1 MAHTFFNI
9 FTVLILMPLLKPF
22 SRLCERLLPVRDD
35 TNNEIHALEPNLLAT
50 PSVALEQVVLEI
62 RRMVQDS
69 WTMIDRA
76 VNAHF
81 LQSSYDADSHKALKE
96 DEKLVDTMQTDI
108 TNYLV
113 QITRK
118 HLTRPQSA
126 LIPLLMHCT
135 NDAERIADH
144 AETIMKLTKRLAK
157 SGIQL
162 SDVARADLKELWD
175 LLDFQAKNVTQA
187 LGGTDRELVE
197 SALASERRINK
208 LTKKY
213 EKDYTRKDVPAL
225 QSAMNETDNEMPY
238 TGETPPEVPEIV
250 MENEREINNLTRQYE
265 MEHVSRRNEGKCSV
279 EGSVIFIELLWELE
293 RIGYHLANIAV
304 RTPEIQKHYISLKK

>member
-1 MAHTFFNI
+1 MYGHCT
-9 FTVLILMPLLKPF
+9 
-22 SRLCERLLPVRDD
+22 
-35 TNNEIHALEPNLLAT
+35 
-50 PSVALEQVVLEI
+50 
-62 RRMVQDS
+62 
-69 WTMIDRA
+69 
-76 VNAHF
+76 
-81 LQSSYDADSHKALKE
+81 
-96 DEKLVDTMQTDI
+96 

-118 HLTRPQSA
+118 HLTRPQST

-162 SDVARADLKELWD
+162 SDVARADLKELWE

-225 QSAMNETDNEMPY
+225 QSANSAT
-238 TGETPPEVPEIV
+238 
-250 MENEREINNLTRQYE
+250 L
-265 MEHVSRRNEGKCSV
+265 
-279 EGSVIFIELLWELE
+279 
-293 RIGYHLANIAV
+293 
-304 RTPEIQKHYISLKK
+304 

>member
-238 TGETPPEVPEIV
+238 TGENPPEVPEIV

-293 RIGYHLANIAV
+293 RIGDHLANIAV